1 MKRVLYVKRIIGLP
15 NETVEIKDGNVYIN
29 GKPLRNHILKK
40 RHTGILDLMKFQKAV
55 ILCWGTTETVP
66 RIREDGPI
74 NMLKKKRFLEKLF
87 LNIFLGL
94 RFYGKTNVFKSS
106 DVILSF
112 VYIKAFFII
121 TLNLRLK
128 V

>member
-1 MKRVLYVKRIIGLP
+1 ML
-15 NETVEIKDGNVYIN
+15 
-29 GKPLRNHILKK
+29 
-40 RHTGILDLMKFQKAV
+40 
-55 ILCWGTTETVP
+55 GTTETVP

-112 VYIKAFFII
+112 VYIKAF
-121 TLNLRLK
+121 L
-128 V
+128 